1 MSSTTL
7 KCNVCNIVID
17 ELLAYIQNKISV
29 SDEETIVK
37 ICASTFTSEQ
47 IEKSNK
53 LLLESLP
60 AELRKSNRKGK
71 GKENRILTDIISILK
86 GTDIELLPVF
96 VARELEKL
104 PPLTVDHLDVSKLL
118 KVLALV
124 QAEVRLIK
132 ESYVTRSQIEDFKN
146 ECHRNITSSSS
157 SVPGAGIN
165 LNSLIYLKSKHD
177 TAVGDKCGNQFLD
190 HEATNTSHKKFTNLN
205 YGEGRNMPI
214 PWPTQKDRCESAE
227 SSRAR
232 PSSADGRCVDGGE
245 EGGSATSQPPPTASG
260 AADQCP
266 EHEQLAKK
274 RLPLLATAV
283 TGED

>member
-37 ICASTFTSEQ
+37 ICASTFASEQ

-71 GKENRILTDIISILK
+71 
-86 GTDIELLPVF
+86 
-96 VARELEKL
+96 
-104 PPLTVDHLDVSKLL
+104 
-118 KVLALV
+118 
-124 QAEVRLIK
+124 
-132 ESYVTRSQIEDFKN
+132 
-146 ECHRNITSSSS
+146 
-157 SVPGAGIN
+157 VPGAGIN
-165 LNSLIYLKSKHD
+165 LKSGAYRDRSLIYLKSKHD
-177 TAVGDKCGNQFLD
+177 TAVDDKCGNQFLD
-190 HEATNTSHKKFTNLN
+190 HEAINTSHKKFTNLN

-227 SSRAR
+227 SKRAR
-232 PSSADGRCVDGGE
+232 PSSADG
-245 EGGSATSQPPPTASG
+245 
-260 AADQCP
+260 
-266 EHEQLAKK
+266 
-274 RLPLLATAV
+274 
-283 TGED
+283 